1 MKTGLMVE
9 EVKAANKAENNTG
22 RIRVRI
28 AQPEDAAA
36 LARIYAY
43 YVTDTAI
50 SFEYEAPSAK
60 KFAKNMAQIEERYPF
75 LLAED
80 TESGAVLGYACAHPF
95 INRPAYDWG
104 VETTIYVDKECKK
117 SGVGRALY
125 EALESVLSMQHI
137 LNVNACIAT
146 PAGPGTERYVSTNS
160 MEFHAHMGYRLVGE
174 FHNCGY
180 KFGLWFH
187 MVWMEKMIGMHPG
200 AEGDEE
206 HQSGNKIQPP
216 VIPFAKIREEAAEL
230 LKKAEK
236 SSIKA

>member
-1 MKTGLMVE
+1 MNESEQNRPSK
-9 EVKAANKAENNTG
+9 

-28 AQPEDAAA
+28 AEPRDAAA

-50 SFEYEAPSAK
+50 SFEYEAPSAR
-60 KFAKNMAQIEERYPF
+60 KFAENIAQIEDRYPF

-80 TESGAVLGYACAHPF
+80 KENDAVLGYACAHPF

-104 VETTIYVDKECKK
+104 VETTIYVDKDCKK
-117 SGVGRALY
+117 SGAGRALY

-146 PAGPGTERYVSTNS
+146 PAGKGTERYVSTNS

-187 MVWMEKMIGMHPG
+187 MVWMEKMIGVHPG
-200 AEGDEE
+200 AEDDTL
-206 HQSGNKIQPP
+206 SGSGERRQPP
-216 VIPFAKIREEAAEL
+216 VIPFSKIREEAAAL
-230 LKKAEK
+230 LEKAEK
-236 SSIKA
+236 SVIKV